1 MEGSPGSTTYY
12 STDPIASGP
21 KFADVTDPN
30 SYYYKPVKW
39 AVEHGITNG
48 VSETSFGVNRAC
60 TRAQVVTF
68 LYRAAQDQSI
78 SEDLNLSFNDVSA
91 SAWYYDAVRWA
102 VDKGITTGTS
112 GISFS
117 PNQPCTRAQAVT
129 FLWRAA
135 KLDPNYQPPT
145 GEELSFTDVPAA
157 AYYREA
163 VLWALQNGIT
173 TGTSAASFSP
183 NSIVSRA
190 QMVTFL
196 WRYMK

>member
-1 MEGSPGSTTYY
+1 M
-12 STDPIASGP
+12 
-21 KFADVTDPN
+21 
-30 SYYYKPVKW
+30 
-39 AVEHGITNG
+39 
-48 VSETSFGVNRAC
+48 
-60 TRAQVVTF
+60 
-68 LYRAAQDQSI
+68 
-78 SEDLNLSFNDVSA
+78 
-91 SAWYYDAVRWA
+91 
-102 VDKGITTGTS
+102 
-112 GISFS
+112 
-117 PNQPCTRAQAVT
+117 T